1 MLLQNLHR
9 RYLYITIKLPH
20 LSDLEQRILDFLD
33 CDNYGSLHPSNPD
46 PLLDD
51 TPTNDNELHQVICNT
66 FKIDYLQEMDIIIK
80 IQNRLE
86 CQINYTLLALLPNK
100 IKIMQQWPATSCEG
114 IRNKRAISTLAIIQ
128 GVAAIGRM
136 MIKGINALVNA
147 KRASSFTNAIKL
159 INENVQITHDRLIT
173 LENQTAMMA
182 KAIIPVLKDFK
193 QQINNTNDRLY
204 RQYQMMMK
212 AHDRYNRLFRET
224 HKTFQIHHLALLML
238 KDYIMIL
245 LGTLQRIHRQYVRYV
260 RYESA
265 LDDTLIGIEHLN
277 SGYLTHRILEPRT
290 LARYLEAVEDDL
302 EETAPV
308 FKPVFTN
315 VYQYYSNSLI
325 SFTNIIDDLLLQLLI
340 LIKLKA
346 QVPMSLFSIETAP
359 VPLDAETYLGEK
371 REYTQIIPET
381 ELIALTENNY
391 IPLTQAQILLCAKI
405 GYMYYCEYAQL
416 LKKRM
421 EHTCM
426 SAIYYDQGSDIK
438 AKQCKTI
445 VTFDTILESK
455 ILDASDLLIL
465 WNLQKP
471 WTIACKDISRV
482 FEIEYSTYRILN
494 RSKLCECS
502 LTAGNYL
509 LSYTNINCG
518 NIPEVRDGYFTTY
531 YSFNKIVLDVITE
544 KFDIQVDENTRNQAA
559 LLHDDIPG
567 YDLPTIDFVNMTTD
581 QDEDVSI
588 LEEDNSQIY
597 AYLNNLLVHMIDKQQ
612 TAIFKSNQDFNKNKE
627 KISQYIKYA
636 ETWQVASVICSYM
649 AMACDVL
656 LIIAMIIFLL
666 KYQKTMQAML
676 AAFLQ
681 INTKNSAIQSVQ
693 ADWIGRTYPSLFTIN
708 LPKEEEIIDDL
719 REITMMEY
727 VVQVIMIIVYI
738 AIVIIIMYF
747 CCTKCSHT
755 RTIFKYCFPF
765 LPISHILCTSRRT
778 DLFVEVTNIT
788 KGNGIWAHFVSTG
801 CFPTQIQLSRPI

>member
-1 MLLQNLHR
+1 
-9 RYLYITIKLPH
+9 
-20 LSDLEQRILDFLD
+20 
-33 CDNYGSLHPSNPD
+33 
-46 PLLDD
+46 
-51 TPTNDNELHQVICNT
+51 
-66 FKIDYLQEMDIIIK
+66 
-80 IQNRLE
+80 
-86 CQINYTLLALLPNK
+86 
-100 IKIMQQWPATSCEG
+100 
-114 IRNKRAISTLAIIQ
+114 
-128 GVAAIGRM
+128 
-136 MIKGINALVNA
+136 
-147 KRASSFTNAIKL
+147 
-159 INENVQITHDRLIT
+159 
-173 LENQTAMMA
+173 
-182 KAIIPVLKDFK
+182 
-193 QQINNTNDRLY
+193 
-204 RQYQMMMK
+204 MMMR
-212 AHDRYNRLFRET
+212 AHDRYNRLFRQT
-224 HKTFQIHHLALLML
+224 HKTFQIHHLALLMI

-245 LGTLQRIHRQYVRYV
+245 LGTLQRIHRQYVRYK
-260 RYESA
+260 SA

-277 SGYLTHRILEPRT
+277 SSYLTHRILEPST

-302 EETAPV
+302 EETAPA
-308 FKPVFTN
+308 FEPVFTN
-315 VYQYYSNSLI
+315 VYQYYGNSLI

-340 LIKLKA
+340 LIKLKV
-346 QVPMSLFSIETAP
+346 QVPMSPFSIKTAP

-391 IPLTQAQILLCAKI
+391 IPLTQEQISLCAKI
-405 GYMYYCEYAQL
+405 GYMYYCEYAHL

-426 SAIYYDQGSDIK
+426 STIYYDQGSDIK

-445 VTFDTILESK
+445 VTFDTIPESK

-465 WNLQKP
+465 SNLQKP

-494 RSKLCECS
+494 RSELYECS

-518 NIPEVRDGYFTTY
+518 NVPEARDSYFTTY
-531 YSFNKIVLDVITE
+531 YSFNKIVLDIITE
-544 KFDIQVDENTRNQAA
+544 KFDIQVDENTRNQAT

-567 YDLPTIDFVNMTTD
+567 YNLPTIDFVNMTTD
-581 QDEDVSI
+581 LDEDVSI

-597 AYLNNLLVHMIDKQQ
+597 AYLDNALVHMIDKQQ

-636 ETWQVASVICSYM
+636 EIWQVASVICSYT
-649 AMACDVL
+649 AMACHIL
-656 LIIAMIIFLL
+656 LIIAMIVFLL
-666 KYQKTMQAML
+666 KYRKTMQAML
-676 AAFLQ
+676 TAFLQ

-693 ADWIGRTYPSLFTIN
+693 ADQIGRTYPPLFTIN

-727 VVQVIMIIVYI
+727 VVQIIMIIVCI

-747 CCTKCSHT
+747 CCTKCRHT
-755 RTIFKYCFPF
+755 CTILKYCFPF
-765 LPISHILCTSRRT
+765 LLISRIIHTLRRT

-788 KGNGIWAHFVSTG
+788 KGNGIWAHFCIYWMFSYTDSIVKTNTKG
-801 CFPTQIQLSRPI
+801 QCTDRNHLLYI